1 MLSSYDDLRSG
12 NRRLTYKN
20 KLLRGRNMEGL
31 FVAWTVVN
39 IFAVFI
45 LAVTSVDGVNPSFV
59 NPIVI
64 YNNIKINWFGAWL
77 LAIMCNVALPA
88 IAIPYWIYKI
98 CTVGR
103 E

>member
-1 MLSSYDDLRSG
+1 
-12 NRRLTYKN
+12 
-20 KLLRGRNMEGL
+20 MEEL
-31 FVAWTVVN
+31 FAEWIVVN

-45 LAVTSVDGVNPSFV
+45 LGISSADDANPSFV

-64 YNNIKINWFGAWL
+64 YDKIKVNWFGAWL
-77 LAIMCNVALPA
+77 LAIVCNVALPV

-103 E
+103 Q

>member
-1 MLSSYDDLRSG
+1 
-12 NRRLTYKN
+12 
-20 KLLRGRNMEGL
+20 MEAL
-31 FVAWTVVN
+31 FVAWIVAN
-39 IFAVFI
+39 I
-45 LAVTSVDGVNPSFV
+45 LALFIIFIMAADDDANFSFV

-64 YNNIKINWFGAWL
+64 YNNIKVNWFGAWL
-77 LAIMCNVALPA
+77 LAIVCNVALPV